1 MTKRPALLF
10 CLISLVFLSGIIV
23 RQVHRQSGGESAGKG
38 PGPAFYGNTGD
49 KMRGVSWV
57 AGDSVTEAQ
66 IASLAQHHIE
76 WISQTPFGWQQA
88 YNQPEIRMNTGASR
102 AYWGESD
109 RGLVHTTRLAKKHG
123 IKTLLK
129 PHLWLRDRSGKWLG
143 DIEMADDAA
152 WQAWFQNY
160 RKFILHYAAL
170 AEQEK
175 TEALCIGTELHKA
188 AVSREQD
195 WRRLIRDIR
204 QVYSGQLTYAAN
216 WYLEYE
222 QVRFWD
228 ALDFIGVQ
236 AYFPLTKNES
246 PALAELK
253 KGWKAHL
260 PALARLARRYHKPL
274 VFTEAGYKSTPD
286 AGIQPWAWP
295 RRGEGNAEPESV
307 QTQAHCYEALFQA
320 VWDQPWFAGVFIWK
334 WYPQVRNNGRD
345 HRDFTPQHKPAEKI
359 LTSWYGR

>member
-1 MTKRPALLF
+1 MTKRLALLL
-10 CLISLVFLSGIIV
+10 CLISLAFLSGLIV
-23 RQVHRQSGGESAGKG
+23 RHAREQSATASSGEA
-38 PGPAFYGNTGD
+38 PDPAFFRNTGD

-66 IASLAQHHIE
+66 LAALPQQHIQ
-76 WISQTPFGWQQA
+76 WISQTPFGWQAA
-88 YNQPEIRMNTGASR
+88 YNQPEIRMSTGASR

-109 RGLVHTTRLAKKHG
+109 QGLVHTTRLAKKHG

-143 DIEMADDAA
+143 DIAMTDEAS

-160 RKFILHYAAL
+160 RRFILHYAAL
-170 AEQEK
+170 AEKEK
-175 TEALCIGTELHKA
+175 IEALCVGTELHQA
-188 AVSREQD
+188 AVTREQD
-195 WRRLIRDIR
+195 WRNLIRDIR
-204 QVYSGQLTYAAN
+204 RVYSGQLTYAAN

-222 QVRFWD
+222 QIQFWD

-236 AYFPLTKNES
+236 AYFPLTKNKNPS
-246 PALAELK
+246 LAELK
-253 KGWKAHL
+253 KGWRTHL
-260 PALARLARRYHKPL
+260 PAIARLARRYKKPV

-295 RRGEGNAEPESV
+295 QRGAGSPEQESV
-307 QTQAHCYEALFQA
+307 QTQANCYEALFQS
-320 VWDQPWFAGVFIWK
+320 VWDQPWFAGIFIWK
-334 WYPQVRNNGRD
+334 WYPRVRDNGRD

-359 LTSWYGR
+359 LATWYGK